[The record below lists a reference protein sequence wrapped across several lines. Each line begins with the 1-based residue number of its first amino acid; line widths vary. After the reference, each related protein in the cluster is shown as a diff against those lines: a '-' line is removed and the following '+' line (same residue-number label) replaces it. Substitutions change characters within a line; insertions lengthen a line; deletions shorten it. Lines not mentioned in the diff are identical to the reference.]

1 MTNDKNTWRRRLAA
15 GASVGMICLSI
26 ATAGNAGASVPEPSS
41 ELAAAMQSLDAA
53 WQASPLAFTKALFV
67 EAPASAYGAYAPRA
81 GSVFKPGEAII
92 VYAEPVGYD
101 YTENGGEYRIELS
114 VDFEILTTT
123 GQVLAA
129 QNDFARVGT
138 AARDKLREFQT
149 SLSFTFEGL
158 QAGDYVL
165 MARFRDGAS
174 DKSGE
179 LRLPFTV
186 EAEAQAQ

>member
-1 MTNDKNTWRRRLAA
+1 MTNNKKSWRQRLATGA
-15 GASVGMICLSI
+15 GVGMICMSI
-26 ATAGNAGASVPEPSS
+26 ATAGNASASVPEPSS
-41 ELAAAMQSLDAA
+41 DLAAALQSLDSA
-53 WQASPLAFTKALFV
+53 WKAGPLAFTKALFV
-67 EAPASAYGAYAPRA
+67 DAPASGYGAYAPRA
-81 GSVFKPGEAII
+81 SNVFKPGDAIV

-101 YTENGGEYRIELS
+101 YASHGEEYRIELA

-129 QNDFARVGT
+129 QNDFAKVG
-138 AARDKLREFQT
+138 AASRDKLREFQT

-158 QAGDYVL
+158 QAGEYVL

-186 EAEAQAQ
+186 EAETE